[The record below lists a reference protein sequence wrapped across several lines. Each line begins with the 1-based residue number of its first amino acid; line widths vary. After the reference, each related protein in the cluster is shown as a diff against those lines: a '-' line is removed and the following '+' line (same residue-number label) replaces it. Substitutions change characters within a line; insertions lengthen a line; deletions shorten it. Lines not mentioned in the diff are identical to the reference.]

1 MRRKIE
7 EAQKEANSNTNK
19 NLIIQIP
26 TSHQSQSL
34 PQTTSS
40 SSQQQQPIVKLISN
54 KTEIPTPSVKTIT
67 PPLSSPSPA
76 QTSKK
81 TTPLIS
87 TETQTVEKAD
97 LATQTSIETVTINKP
112 KVNEKEDEKK
122 PVSLK
127 TLKNIKEESYNRIFI
142 F

>member
-7 EAQKEANSNTNK
+7 EAQKEANNTNK

-26 TSHQSQSL
+26 TSHQLQSL
-34 PQTTSS
+34 PPTTSS
-40 SSQQQQPIVKLISN
+40 SSQQQQPILKPIPN
-54 KTEIPTPSVKTIT
+54 KTEIPTSVKTIT
-67 PPLSSPSPA
+67 PPLPSPSPA

-112 KVNEKEDEKK
+112 KVNEKDDEKK

-127 TLKNIKEESYNRIFI
+127 TLKNIKEESYNMIFI

>member
-26 TSHQSQSL
+26 TSYQSQSL

-40 SSQQQQPIVKLISN
+40 SSQQQQPIVKPISN
-54 KTEIPTPSVKTIT
+54 KTEIPTSVKTIT
-67 PPLSSPSPA
+67 PPLPSPSPA

-87 TETQTVEKAD
+87 TETQTVEKVD

-127 TLKNIKEESYNRIFI
+127 NVKKY
-142 F
+142 